1 MSSPPRCTQ
10 AYIHA
15 ALPTV
20 CLGFVVLVS
29 ALTKI
34 EQGLPDCCEAPRRP
48 PGFLDHFLN
57 AIFVSIAGPA
67 IPFILIP
74 LQMYCL
80 PYSALQKN
88 AVIGSEHSVRCLP
101 RDWAP
106 ALFTVWLAICVTRV
120 FLYVA
125 FRQWH
130 CFFSDHIFLVTSV
143 VSQVEMKIFLAELSH
158 GTLGSKGCLLVSV
171 AWCLLV
177 PYLIVTVTTVLQ
189 FHTIQACMTAF
200 TVGTV
205 LFSGIAFW
213 WSRILRLRGREQNKC
228 ALLEIYQTADEGD
241 GSDNFLDNNVVLDKD
256 VVVLEAT
263 ASL

>member
-20 CLGFVVLVS
+20 CLGLVVLIS
-29 ALTKI
+29 ALYKI
-34 EQGLPDCCEAPRRP
+34 EQGVPDSCDAPAGP
-48 PGFLDHFLN
+48 PGFVDHFFN
-57 AIFVSIAGPA
+57 EIVVSVAGPA

-74 LQMYCL
+74 LQMFCL
-80 PYSALQKN
+80 PYWTLRKN
-88 AVIGSEHSVRCLP
+88 DVIGSEHSVRCLP

-106 ALFTVWLAICVTRV
+106 ALFTIWLAICITRV

-125 FRQWH
+125 FRHWH

-158 GTLGSKGCLLVSV
+158 GTSSGRKGCLLVSA

-177 PYLIVTVTTVLQ
+177 PYLIVSVTTVLQ
-189 FHTIQACMTAF
+189 FHTIQACITAF

-228 ALLEIYQTADEGD
+228 ALLEIYSTADEGD
-241 GSDNFLDNNVVLDKD
+241 GSDNFLDNNVVL
-256 VVVLEAT
+256 EAT

>member
-29 ALTKI
+29 ALSKI

-67 IPFILIP
+67 MPFILIP

-101 RDWAP
+101 RDWA
-106 ALFTVWLAICVTRV
+106 LAICVTRV
-120 FLYVA
+120 FLYVV

-158 GTLGSKGCLLVSV
+158 GTQGRKGCLLVSA

-177 PYLIVTVTTVLQ
+177 PYLIVTVTTVRQ

-241 GSDNFLDNNVVLDKD
+241 GSDNFLDNNVV
-256 VVVLEAT
+256 VLEAK
-263 ASL
+263 ASP